1 MERANQK
8 CFPNKFLKVAII
20 FKNELLFFSFLFFT
34 ILTETKFSLRRY
46 VFQCDS
52 PLKEEKSIW
61 KNIFAEPKE
70 IVEIES
76 QEDLRFLRIY

>member
-1 MERANQK
+1 M
-8 CFPNKFLKVAII
+8 
-20 FKNELLFFSFLFFT
+20 
-34 ILTETKFSLRRY
+34 KFSLRRY